1 MNQHHI
7 FSTSCGFGSESI
19 PVVLSCV
26 KHLGLALM
34 AEDDGAAE
42 YHFGFACGAY
52 TSLPV
57 DGFEFK
63 ALSELYGAVRAQH
76 AGKREADGGIP
87 TFAEHLLQVMPGA
100 ILVSAPDRAAL
111 SNIRPDFWLEMDGDV
126 WLVMVRAESFDEED
140 LGLLLTCMRAFGCRH
155 GVAAAPCLTIKP
167 PSNIRFV
174 RIR

>member
-7 FSTSCGFGSESI
+7 FSTSCGFGGESI

-34 AEDDGAAE
+34 AEDAGAAE
-42 YHFGFACGAY
+42 YHFGFACGTY

-87 TFAEHLLQVMPGA
+87 PFAERLLQVMPGA
-100 ILVSAPDRAAL
+100 TLVSAPDRVVP
-111 SNIRPDFWLEMDGDV
+111 SSIRPDFWLEMDGDV
-126 WLVMVRAESFDEED
+126 WPVMVRAESFDEED

-174 RIR
+174 RAS